1 MSSSITEKV
10 RANPK
15 FRALKAKRSRF
26 AWTLMAVVLAT
37 YYVFMAVVAFAPD
50 AVRVPIGPGWT
61 LTIGYPIGALIIV
74 CAWIMTGVYIRRA
87 NGEFED
93 LTRDIV
99 KEAGQ

>member
-15 FRALKAKRSRF
+15 FLELKAKRSRF
-26 AWTLMAVVLAT
+26 AWTLMAVVLT
-37 YYVFMAVVAFAPD
+37 VYYVFMAIVAFAP
-50 AVRVPIGPGWT
+50 AMMRAPIGAGWT
-61 LTIGYPIGALIIV
+61 LTIGFPIGAAIIV
-74 CAWIMTGVYIRRA
+74 GAWLTTGLYIRRA

-99 KEAGQ
+99 KEAGK

>member
-15 FRALKAKRSRF
+15 FLELRAKRSRF
-26 AWTLMAVVLAT
+26 AWTLMAVVLAV
-37 YYVFMAVVAFAPD
+37 YYGFMAVVAFAP
-50 AVRVPIGPGWT
+50 ALMRTPIGSGWT

-74 CAWIMTGVYIRRA
+74 GAWITTGVYIRRA

-93 LTRDIV
+93 MTRDIV
-99 KEAGQ
+99 KEAGK